1 MRLQRTIIICWL
13 IMGALGVAGY
23 PTSRSLTAQNSESV
37 SVPSNLTEFPTAQ
50 FWLSA
55 SVGLSRNTWETPAS
69 ELVSAVILDID
80 ERDIVCVT
88 KEKPTP
94 FKHAS
99 SQLHAID
106 AVWGN
111 ETASIAHAAFVR
123 GDFAV
128 AIENSKK
135 AIAEGKIPRWQ
146 QKILAAEI
154 ADCLASLGQTTSA
167 CRVFISLCKESPAPM
182 LYASAPLNWTSQ
194 RGNTQLVQQSQEW
207 IQADRAPIEQ
217 LIGASWLLNGSEAAT
232 ALSVMEQLRGSK
244 STVISQLATTQL
256 WRLELPNQVVE
267 RYSQWSEYRDRMLL
281 PLQLGPTIAI
291 ADKLERAGRK
301 EEALQ
306 EWLRI
311 LALFPKHRLEVGQAR
326 DSATE
331 LLKQLGRVDEAKR
344 LNEKLR

>member
-1 MRLQRTIIICWL
+1 MNSQRKRIICWL
-13 IMGALGVAGY
+13 IVGIA
-23 PTSRSLTAQNSESV
+23 SV
-37 SVPSNLTEFPTAQ
+37 SQRPASRPLLAQTSENVLVPSNLTEFPTAR
-50 FWLSA
+50 FWLSS
-55 SVGLSRNTWETPAS
+55 SVSLPRNTWETPAS
-69 ELVSAVILDID
+69 ELVNAIVLDID

-94 FKHAS
+94 FKHPS

-111 ETASIAHAAFVR
+111 ETASLAHSVYVR
-123 GDFAV
+123 GDFAA
-128 AIENSKK
+128 AIDHSKK
-135 AIAEGKIPRWQ
+135 AISEGKIPRWQ
-146 QKILAAEI
+146 QKILAAEMT
-154 ADCLASLGQTTSA
+154 DCLASLGQTSSA

-194 RGNTQLVQQSQEW
+194 RGNTQIVQQAQEW

-217 LIGASWLLNGSEAAT
+217 LIGASWLLNGHEATKAV
-232 ALSVMEQLRGSK
+232 SVMEQLRGSK
-244 STVISQLATTQL
+244 STVLAQLATAQL
-256 WRLELPNQVVE
+256 WRLELPNQVAE
-267 RYSQWSEYRDRMLL
+267 RYSKWSEYRDRMLL

-311 LALFPKHRLEVGQAR
+311 LALFPKHRVEVGLAR

-331 LLKQLGRVDEAKR
+331 LLKQLGRVDEANR
-344 LNEKLR
+344 LTAK